1 MKKYIITLII
11 FVSLTISV
19 FSLYKLIYK
28 MYDKYNDTRLDPL
41 SKELL
46 LKDFSKNY
54 DYVFLGDSH
63 AQYWKLNKENVLNLG
78 MTGQTSEQIQIRS
91 TLIKDTLKGENLI
104 LSIGAN
110 DVKAI
115 ATNPENIDKIVFN
128 FQENLNKI
136 IANHKKHFNDI
147 YIITIPPDFNP
158 GFQQLLFNYQVTRDA
173 KIMMNNKIRLIAK
186 EKRLR
191 LIDANNLLENNRL
204 GISLKEFSEDGVHMN
219 KNAYMILEKYIK

>member
-1 MKKYIITLII
+1 
-11 FVSLTISV
+11 
-19 FSLYKLIYK
+19 

-54 DYVFLGDSH
+54 DYVLLGDSH

-91 TLIKDTLKGENLI
+91 TLIKDTLKGKNLI

-191 LIDANNLLENNRL
+191 LINANNLLENNRL

>member
-1 MKKYIITLII
+1 
-11 FVSLTISV
+11 
-19 FSLYKLIYK
+19 

-54 DYVFLGDSH
+54 DYVLLGDSH

-91 TLIKDTLKGENLI
+91 TLIKDTLKGKNLI

-115 ATNPENIDKIVFN
+115 ATNPENFDKIVFN

-136 IANHKKHFNDI
+136 IANHKRRFNDI

-158 GFQQLLFNYQVTRDA
+158 GFQQLLFSYQVTRDA
-173 KIMMNNKIRLIAK
+173 KIMMNNEIRLIAK

>member
-1 MKKYIITLII
+1 
-11 FVSLTISV
+11 
-19 FSLYKLIYK
+19 

-54 DYVFLGDSH
+54 DYVLLGDSH

-91 TLIKDTLKGENLI
+91 TLIKDTLKGKNLI

>member
-1 MKKYIITLII
+1 MKKYILSLII
-11 FVSLTISV
+11 LVSLIFSV

-46 LKDFSKNY
+46 LKNFSKNY
-54 DYVFLGDSH
+54 DYVLFGDSH

-91 TLIKDTLKGENLI
+91 TLIKDTLKGKNLI

-115 ATNPENIDKIVFN
+115 ATNPENIDEIVFN
-128 FQENLNKI
+128 FQLNVNKI
-136 IANHKKHFNDI
+136 VSNHKDNFNEI

-158 GFQQLLFNYQVTRDA
+158 GFQQLLFNYQLTRDA
-173 KIMMNNKIRLIAK
+173 KIMMNNEIRFIAK
-186 EKRLR
+186 EKKLR

>member
-11 FVSLTISV
+11 FVSLTICV
-19 FSLYKLIYK
+19 FSLYKLIYE

-54 DYVFLGDSH
+54 DYVLLGDSH

-91 TLIKDTLKGENLI
+91 TLIKDTLKGKNLI

-115 ATNPENIDKIVFN
+115 ATNPENIDKIAFN
-128 FQENLNKI
+128 FQKNLNKI

-219 KNAYMILEKYIK
+219 KNAYMILEKYFK

>member
-1 MKKYIITLII
+1 MKKTIFILII
-11 FVSLTISV
+11 LVSILISV
-19 FSLYKLIYK
+19 FSFYKLIYK

-41 SKELL
+41 SKDLL

-63 AQYWKLNKENVLNLG
+63 VQYWKLNRKKVLNLG

-115 ATNPENIDKIVFN
+115 ATNPENLDKIIFD

-136 IANHKKHFNDI
+136 ITNHKKKFNNI

-158 GFQQLLFNYQVTRDA
+158 GFQQLLFNYETTRNA
-173 KIMMNNKIRLIAK
+173 KIMMNNEIRLIAK
-186 EKRLR
+186 EGKLR
-191 LIDANNLLENNRL
+191 LIYANDLLENNRL

-219 KNAYMILEKYIK
+219 KNAYNILEKYIK